1 MILKN
6 LTRRSNIG
14 QLVNYILKPEKNE
27 KAEPILKHNLSSR
40 SANRWTKE
48 FESNDSL
55 RLYKRSD
62 NIKLNHTILSFS
74 NKDIDHISKELLKDI
89 SKKFIEL
96 RGKDNLYLAS
106 SHHDKE
112 HIHLHILMSATKY
125 MTGESNRISKKEF
138 HELKLALDAYQIQ
151 KYPELTHS
159 LPEHGKRSKVQ
170 SSAKEFSIQN
180 DNVKLS
186 QKQHISETIAEIYGK
201 ANSSQEFLS
210 QLKFEGLEPY
220 YRGGSVYGIEDEGR
234 HFRFKTLGFDVN
246 KLDELDKKP
255 SKQETELQELSDL
268 RESKNLE
275 KEVEDER
282 SIDIGTY
289 EETEDYS
296 EDDEYDGL
304 GI

>member
-1 MILKN
+1 VILKN
-6 LTRRSNIG
+6 LTRRNKIG
-14 QLVNYILKPEKNE
+14 QLVNYILKPEKDE
-27 KAEPILKHNLSSR
+27 KSEPILKHNLR
-40 SANRWTKE
+40 SCSAIGWTKE

-74 NKDIDHISKELLKDI
+74 NKDIEHISKDLLKDI

-96 RGKDNLYLAS
+96 RGNDNLYLAS
-106 SHHDKE
+106 SHHDKD
-112 HIHLHILMSATKY
+112 HIHLHILMSSTKY

-138 HELKLALDAYQIQ
+138 HEFKLALDAYQKQ
-151 KYPELTHS
+151 KYPELVHS

-170 SSAKEFSIQN
+170 NPTKEYPIQI
-180 DNVKLS
+180 DNAKLS
-186 QKQHISETIAEIYGK
+186 QKNQISDTITEIYSK

-220 YRGGSVYGIEDEGR
+220 YRGGSLYGVEDQGR
-234 HFRFKTLGFDVN
+234 HYRFKTLGFDIN
-246 KLDELDKKP
+246 KLDELDRKQ
-255 SKQETELQELSDL
+255 SKEDSELQELSDL

-282 SIDIGTY
+282 SIEIEND
-289 EETEDYS
+289 EETEDNS

>member
-14 QLVNYILKPEKNE
+14 QLVNYVLKPEKNE
-27 KAEPILKHNLSSR
+27 RAEPILKHNLRSR
-40 SANRWTKE
+40 SVNGWTKE
-48 FESNDSL
+48 FESNDAL

-74 NKDIDHISKELLKDI
+74 NKDREHITKDLLKDI

-96 RGKDNLYLAS
+96 RGKDNVYLAS
-106 SHHDKE
+106 SHYDKD

-125 MTGESNRISKKEF
+125 MTGESNRISKLEF
-138 HELKLALDAYQIQ
+138 KELKLDLDAYQRE
-151 KYPELTHS
+151 KYPELIHS

-170 SSAKEFSIQN
+170 NPTKEYLTQI
-180 DNVKLS
+180 DTAKLS
-186 QKQHISETIAEIYGK
+186 QKQQISETIAEIYGK
-201 ANSSQEFLS
+201 AKSSQEFLS

-220 YRGGSVYGIEDEGR
+220 YRGGSVYGVEDQGR
-234 HFRFKTLGFDVN
+234 HYRFKTLGFDIN
-246 KLDELDKKP
+246 KLDALDKKP
-255 SKQETELQELSDL
+255 SKEEIELQELSDL

-275 KEVEDER
+275 KKVDDER
-282 SIDIGTY
+282 SIEIEND
-289 EETEDYS
+289 EETEDNS

>member
-1 MILKN
+1 VILKN

-14 QLVNYILKPEKNE
+14 QLVNYILKPEKND
-27 KAEPILKHNLSSR
+27 KAEPILKHNLRSR
-40 SANRWTKE
+40 THIGWTRE
-48 FESNDSL
+48 FESNDAL

-74 NKDIDHISKELLKDI
+74 NKDVEHISKDLLKDI

-96 RGKDNLYLAS
+96 RGKDNVYLAS
-106 SHHDKE
+106 SHHDKD

-125 MTGESNRISKKEF
+125 MTGESNRISKLEF
-138 HELKLALDAYQIQ
+138 HELKLALDAYQKQ
-151 KYPELTHS
+151 KYPELIHS
-159 LPEHGKRSKVQ
+159 LPEHGKRTKVQ
-170 SSAKEFSIQN
+170 SPTKENLIQN

-186 QKQHISETIAEIYGK
+186 QKQQISETIAVVYGK

-220 YRGGSVYGIEDEGR
+220 YRSGSVYGVEDQGR
-234 HFRFKTLGFDVN
+234 HYRFKTLGFDIN
-246 KLDELDKKP
+246 KLDALDKK
-255 SKQETELQELSDL
+255 STKEEIELQELSDL
-268 RESKNLE
+268 RDSKNLE
-275 KEVEDER
+275 KEVDDER
-282 SIDIGTY
+282 SIEFEID
-289 EETEDYS
+289 EETEDNS

>member
-1 MILKN
+1 VILKN

-14 QLVNYILKPEKNE
+14 KLVNYILKPEKNE
-27 KAEPILKHNLSSR
+27 KAEPILKHNLRSR
-40 SANRWTKE
+40 SANGWTKE

-74 NKDIDHISKELLKDI
+74 NKDIEHINKSLLEDI
-89 SKKFIEL
+89 SRKFIEL
-96 RGKDNLYLAS
+96 RGKENLYLAS
-106 SHHDKE
+106 SHHDKD

-125 MTGESNRISKKEF
+125 LTGESNRISKKEF
-138 HELKLALDAYQIQ
+138 HELKLSLDAYQKQ
-151 KYPELTHS
+151 KFPELIHS
-159 LPEHGKRSKVQ
+159 LPEHGKRSKIH
-170 SSAKEFSIQN
+170 SPTNEYPIQN
-180 DNVKLS
+180 DNTKLS
-186 QKQHISETIAEIYGK
+186 QKQQISGTISEIYSR

-220 YRGGSVYGIEDEGR
+220 YRGGSVYGVEDQGR
-234 HFRFKTLGFDVN
+234 HFRFKTLGFDIN
-246 KLDELDKKP
+246 KLAELDKKP
-255 SKQETELQELSDL
+255 SKEEIELQELSDL

-275 KEVEDER
+275 KEVDDER
-282 SIDIGTY
+282 SIEFEID
-289 EETEDYS
+289 EETEDNS

>member
-1 MILKN
+1 VILKN

-27 KAEPILKHNLSSR
+27 KAEPILKHNLRSR
-40 SANRWTKE
+40 SAIGWTKE
-48 FESNDSL
+48 FESNDAM

-74 NKDIDHISKELLKDI
+74 NKDVEHISKDLLIDI

-96 RGKDNLYLAS
+96 RGNNNVYLAS
-106 SHHDKE
+106 SHHDNE
-112 HIHLHILMSATKY
+112 HIHLHILMSSTKY

-138 HELKLALDAYQIQ
+138 HELKLSLDAYQKQ
-151 KYPELTHS
+151 KFPELIHS

-170 SSAKEFSIQN
+170 SPTIEYSIQN
-180 DNVKLS
+180 DNTKLS
-186 QKQHISETIAEIYGK
+186 QKQQISEKIAEIYSE
-201 ANSSQEFLS
+201 ANSRQEFLS
-210 QLKFEGLEPY
+210 QLKFEGLEAY
-220 YRGGSVYGIEDEGR
+220 YRGGSLYGVEDQDR
-234 HFRFKTLGFDVN
+234 HFRFKTLGFDIN

-255 SKQETELQELSDL
+255 SKEETELQEISNL
-268 RESKNLE
+268 RESRSLE

-282 SIDIGTY
+282 SIEIEID
-289 EETEDYS
+289 EETEDNS
-296 EDDEYDGL
+296 EDYEYDGL

>member
-27 KAEPILKHNLSSR
+27 KAEPILTHNLRSR
-40 SANRWTKE
+40 SANGWTKE
-48 FESNDSL
+48 FESNDAI

-74 NKDIDHISKELLKDI
+74 NEDKDHISKELLKDI

-96 RGKDNLYLAS
+96 RGKDNVYLAS
-106 SHHDKE
+106 SHHDKD

-138 HELKLALDAYQIQ
+138 HELKMALDDYQKE
-151 KYPELTHS
+151 KYPELIHS
-159 LPEHGKRSKVQ
+159 LPNHGKLTKVQ
-170 SSAKEFSIQN
+170 SQDISYPFKDSIR
-180 DNVKLS
+180 KLS
-186 QKQHISETIAEIYGK
+186 QKQQISETITEVFGK
-201 ANSSQEFLS
+201 TNSSQEFLS

-220 YRGGSVYGIEDEGR
+220 YRGGTVYGVEDQGR
-234 HFRFKTLGFDVN
+234 HFKFKTLGFDIN
-246 KLDELDKKP
+246 KLDELDKNQ
-255 SKQETELQELSDL
+255 SKVEVELQDLKDL

-275 KEVEDER
+275 KEVNDER
-282 SIDIGTY
+282 NIEDDED
-289 EETEDYS
+289 EETED
-296 EDDEYDGL
+296 ELVNDEYDGL

>member
-1 MILKN
+1 M
-6 LTRRSNIG
+6 
-14 QLVNYILKPEKNE
+14 NYILKPEKDE
-27 KAEPILKHNLSSR
+27 KSEPILKHNLRSR
-40 SANRWTKE
+40 SATGWTKE

-74 NKDIDHISKELLKDI
+74 NKDIEHISKDLLKDI

-96 RGKDNLYLAS
+96 RGNDNLYLAS
-106 SHHDKE
+106 SHHDKD
-112 HIHLHILMSATKY
+112 HIHLHILMSSTKY

-138 HELKLALDAYQIQ
+138 HELKMALDDYQKE
-151 KYPELTHS
+151 KYPELIHS
-159 LPEHGKRSKVQ
+159 LPNHGKLTKVQ
-170 SSAKEFSIQN
+170 SQDISYPFKDSIRT
-180 DNVKLS
+180 LS
-186 QKQHISETIAEIYGK
+186 QKQQISETITEVYGK
-201 ANSSQEFLS
+201 TNSGQEFLS

-234 HFRFKTLGFDVN
+234 HFRFKTIGFDVN

-289 EETEDYS
+289 EETENNS

-304 GI
+304 GL

>member
-14 QLVNYILKPEKNE
+14 QLVNYILKPEKDE
-27 KAEPILKHNLSSR
+27 KSEPILKHNLRSR
-40 SANRWTKE
+40 SATGWTKE

-74 NKDIDHISKELLKDI
+74 NKDIEHISKDLLKDI

-96 RGKDNLYLAS
+96 RGNDNLYLAS
-106 SHHDKE
+106 SHHDKD
-112 HIHLHILMSATKY
+112 HIHLHILMSSTKY

-138 HELKLALDAYQIQ
+138 HELKMALDDYQKE
-151 KYPELTHS
+151 KYPELIYS
-159 LPEHGKRSKVQ
+159 LPNHGKLTKVQ
-170 SSAKEFSIQN
+170 SQDISYPFKDSIRT
-180 DNVKLS
+180 LS
-186 QKQHISETIAEIYGK
+186 QKQQISETIKEVYGK
-201 ANSSQEFLS
+201 TNSSKEFLS

-220 YRGGSVYGIEDEGR
+220 YRGGSVYGVEDQGR

-255 SKQETELQELSDL
+255 SKEEIELQELSDL

-282 SIDIGTY
+282 SIEIETD
-289 EETEDYS
+289 EEAENNS

>member
-6 LTRRSNIG
+6 LTRRSNVG

-27 KAEPILKHNLSSR
+27 KAEPILKHNLRSR
-40 SANRWTKE
+40 SANGWTKE
-48 FESNDSL
+48 FESNNSL

-74 NKDIDHISKELLKDI
+74 NKDVEHISKDLLKDI

-96 RGKDNLYLAS
+96 RGKDNVYLAS
-106 SHHDKE
+106 SHHDKD

-125 MTGESNRISKKEF
+125 LTGESNRISKLEF
-138 HELKLALDAYQIQ
+138 KELKLALDAYQKE
-151 KYPELTHS
+151 KYPELIHS
-159 LPEHGKRSKVQ
+159 LPNHGKLTKVQ
-170 SSAKEFSIQN
+170 SQDISYPFKDSIRT
-180 DNVKLS
+180 LS
-186 QKQHISETIAEIYGK
+186 QKQQISETITEVYGK
-201 ANSSQEFLS
+201 TNSSQEFLS

-220 YRGGSVYGIEDEGR
+220 YRGGSIYGVEDQGR
-234 HFRFKTLGFDVN
+234 HFRFKTLGFDIN
-246 KLDELDKKP
+246 KLDELDKKLA
-255 SKQETELQELSDL
+255 KEDYELQDLSDL
-268 RESKNLE
+268 RECKNFE

-282 SIDIGTY
+282 SIDIEAD
-289 EETEDYS
+289 EETEDDS

>member
-27 KAEPILKHNLSSR
+27 KAKPILKHNLRSR
-40 SANRWTKE
+40 SAIGWTKE
-48 FESNDSL
+48 FESNEAL

-74 NKDIDHISKELLKDI
+74 NQDVEHITKDLLKDI

-106 SHHDKE
+106 SHHDKD

-125 MTGESNRISKKEF
+125 MTGESNRISKLEF
-138 HELKLALDAYQIQ
+138 KELKLALDAYQKE
-151 KYPELTHS
+151 KYPVLIHS
-159 LPEHGKRSKVQ
+159 LPAHGKLTKVQ
-170 SSAKEFSIQN
+170 SQDSSYPFKASDKT
-180 DNVKLS
+180 LS
-186 QKQHISETIAEIYGK
+186 QKQQISEKIAEIYGK
-201 ANSSQEFLS
+201 VNSGQEFLS
-210 QLKFEGLEPY
+210 QLKFEGLEAY
-220 YRGGSVYGIEDEGR
+220 YRGGSLYGVEDQGR
-234 HFRFKTLGFDVN
+234 HFRFKALGIDIN
-246 KLDELDKKP
+246 KLDELDKKQG
-255 SKQETELQELSDL
+255 KEEIELQELSDL

-275 KEVEDER
+275 KEVDDNRGIEIE
-282 SIDIGTY
+282 SK
-289 EETEDYS
+289 EEIENES
-296 EDDEYDGL
+296 EDDEFDGL

>member
-14 QLVNYILKPEKNE
+14 QLVNYILKPSKNE
-27 KAEPILKHNLSSR
+27 KAEPILKHNLRSR
-40 SANRWTKE
+40 SPDGWTKE
-48 FESNDSL
+48 FESNDAL
-55 RLYKRSD
+55 RLYIRSD

-74 NKDIDHISKELLKDI
+74 NKDMEHISKDLLKDI

-106 SHHDKE
+106 SHNDKD

-125 MTGESNRISKKEF
+125 MTGESNRISKLEF
-138 HELKLALDAYQIQ
+138 RELKLALDAYQKE
-151 KYPELTHS
+151 KYPELIHS
-159 LPEHGKRSKVQ
+159 LPAHGKLNNIHS
-170 SSAKEFSIQN
+170 QN
-180 DNVKLS
+180 ISYPFKDSDKTLS
-186 QKQHISETIAEIYGK
+186 LKQQISEKIEEIYGK
-201 ANSSQEFLS
+201 VNSSQEFLS

-220 YRGGSVYGIEDEGR
+220 SRGGSVYGVEEQGR
-234 HFRFKTLGFDVN
+234 HFRFKTLGFDIN
-246 KLDELDKKP
+246 KLDELDKKS
-255 SKQETELQELSDL
+255 SKEEAELQELCDL

-282 SIDIGTY
+282 SIDIETY
-289 EETEDYS
+289 EETEDNS